1 MTSVSMRQ
9 MLEAGVHF
17 GHQTRFWNPKMAPF
31 IFGERN
37 KIHIINLEKTQP
49 LYARAAAFI
58 KGVAS
63 EGGKVLF
70 VGTKR
75 SARDA
80 VEKEA
85 ARCNMPYVNQR
96 WLGGMLTNFKTIRQ
110 SIKRLNELDEMAQN
124 GSLDRRGKKEAQM
137 LRREMDKLLRSLGGI
152 RDMTALPDALFV
164 IDVGHEEI
172 AISEA
177 RKLGIPVVA
186 VVDTNCSP
194 DGIDYV
200 IPGND
205 DAMRAILLYAGGI
218 AESVLEGKASLPEVP
233 VGEDEFVELDEE
245 GNPKKRAAAGRR
257 PPPAAGRGKKPAPRR
272 KVPVTVI
279 PGAAAV
285 AAQLD
290 EVEVETDEVD
300 APDCGAGRN
309 SPGERAAAQARRPAH
324 TGARRLRFGRGE
336 RRNEHPPLASYR
348 PTDRLIR
355 KAAQR
360 RIRRTMNITA
370 DTVKQLRERTGAG
383 MMECKKALGRD
394 QGRSGRGGRTH
405 AQERPG
411 QGRQEGRPDRG
422 GGHRRRGARRQ
433 QRGAGGNQLRNRF
446 RGAQRGV
453 SGIRPRPREG
463 GAGAFARRCRRAL
476 LQLAHGAGTLED
488 RRRALIAKIGENIA
502 VRRFVRIT
510 APGALG
516 AYVHGSRIGSLVALE
531 GGDEALARDLAM
543 HVAAVNPA
551 YVDAPQVPAAVL
563 DKEREI
569 LTEQTKGEKKPPE
582 IIAKMV
588 EGRLRKFL
596 AEITLLGQPFVK
608 DPETTVEKLLKK
620 SGAKVVQFVRY
631 EVGAGIEKKQD
642 DFVGEVMAQVKAQD
656 KAPQGG
662 ADQEALVP
670 IAEDPINLP

>member
-17 GHQTRFWNPKMAPF
+17 GHQTRFWNPKMAPY

-49 LYARAAAFI
+49 LYSQASAFI
-58 KGVAS
+58 KGVAA

-80 VEKEA
+80 VQKEA
-85 ARCNMPYVNQR
+85 MRCSMPYVNQR

-152 RDMTALPDALFV
+152 REMTALPDALFV

-172 AISEA
+172 AIHEA

-218 AESVLEGKASLPEVP
+218 ADSVLEGKATLPEVP

-257 PPPAAGRGKKPAPRR
+257 PPPSGHRGKKPPPRR

-290 EVEVETDEVD
+290 EVEVDDVD
-300 APDCGAGRN
+300 AADTAPAETRPA
-309 SPGERAAAQARRPAH
+309 SAPRRRPV
-324 TGARRLRFGRGE
+324 G
-336 RRNEHPPLASYR
+336 
-348 PTDRLIR
+348 
-355 KAAQR
+355 
-360 RIRRTMNITA
+360 RRTPA
-370 DTVKQLRERTGAG
+370 
-383 MMECKKALGRD
+383 
-394 QGRSGRGGRTH
+394 
-405 AQERPG
+405 
-411 QGRQEGRPDRG
+411 
-422 GGHRRRGARRQ
+422 RGA
-433 QRGAGGNQLRNRF
+433 
-446 RGAQRGV
+446 
-453 SGIRPRPREG
+453 
-463 GAGAFARRCRRAL
+463 
-476 LQLAHGAGTLED
+476 
-488 RRRALIAKIGENIA
+488 
-502 VRRFVRIT
+502 
-510 APGALG
+510 
-516 AYVHGSRIGSLVALE
+516 
-531 GGDEALARDLAM
+531 
-543 HVAAVNPA
+543 
-551 YVDAPQVPAAVL
+551 
-563 DKEREI
+563 
-569 LTEQTKGEKKPPE
+569 
-582 IIAKMV
+582 
-588 EGRLRKFL
+588 
-596 AEITLLGQPFVK
+596 
-608 DPETTVEKLLKK
+608 
-620 SGAKVVQFVRY
+620 
-631 EVGAGIEKKQD
+631 
-642 DFVGEVMAQVKAQD
+642 
-656 KAPQGG
+656 
-662 ADQEALVP
+662 
-670 IAEDPINLP
+670 